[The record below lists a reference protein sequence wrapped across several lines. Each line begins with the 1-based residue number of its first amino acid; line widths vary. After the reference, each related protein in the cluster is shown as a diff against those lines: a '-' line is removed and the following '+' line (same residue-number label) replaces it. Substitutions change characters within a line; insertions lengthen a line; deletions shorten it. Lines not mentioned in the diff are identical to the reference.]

1 MENTVT
7 KKGEGEAKPYFQLPT
22 RKTSVLTNVP
32 PMVNLTEPNKANFT
46 NETPSIDANKNF
58 FANYAKGDNSSQ
70 ISSITK

>member
-32 PMVNLTEPNKANFT
+32 PMMNHIEPNKPNFT
-46 NETPSIDANKNF
+46 NESQPNDANKNF
-58 FANYAKGDNSSQ
+58 FGSYAKGDHTSQ
-70 ISSITK
+70 ISSTAK

>member
-32 PMVNLTEPNKANFT
+32 AMNNHNEPNKT
-46 NETPSIDANKNF
+46 N
-58 FANYAKGDNSSQ
+58 
-70 ISSITK
+70 